1 MENHGQ
7 SNEMFAKLQEITNKH
22 VEKYTGLFPE
32 YRNLKPRDRGNK
44 ISNRMRKQ
52 RRKNIRSRRNKA
64 QLEASKKHIKNLPN
78 KHLIESL
85 IKLLAQAL
93 KFIPKPVTKDNQI
106 RQQLLGDFEQF
117 ARRVR
122 VQYMYYGREKSNIL
136 ST

>member
-85 IKLLAQAL
+85 IKLLASA
-93 KFIPKPVTKDNQI
+93 
-106 RQQLLGDFEQF
+106 
-117 ARRVR
+117 
-122 VQYMYYGREKSNIL
+122 
-136 ST
+136 

>member
-7 SNEMFAKLQEITNKH
+7 RNEMFAKLQEMTNKH
-22 VEKYTGLFPE
+22 VEKYTGLFSE
-32 YRNLKPRDRGNK
+32 YRNLKPRERGKK

-52 RRKNIRSRRNKA
+52 RRKSRRNKA